1 MDIVLHVEINDKFPR
16 IREACEFSE
25 DALILTNLFNK

>member
-16 IREACEFSE
+16 IREACEFSVRVP
-25 DALILTNLFNK
+25 TF